1 MKRIHTTLN
10 TGFTLTV
17 LALSLSSVTL
27 FAAET
32 TATVAPTAMQSGISK
47 ASEDKSVRIQDDFFQ
62 HVNGT
67 WLKNETIP
75 ADKSM
80 WGSFVQ
86 LDEDVQPQLQS
97 LIDSLVK
104 NSSSATDADAQKIID
119 LYTSYLDTATIDAL
133 ALKPLEGLFAQVD
146 ALTDKSQLPALI
158 ARFNRLGINAPY
170 SFGIGQ
176 DAKNSTE
183 YIASM
188 GQSGLSLP
196 DRDYYLLDEDAKLK
210 STRDAYVKHVE
221 KMLTLAG
228 DKNAAES
235 AQVILKLET
244 ALAQVQWTKVE
255 LRDPIKTYNKLELSK
270 LAALTPGYDFAAYF
284 KAYGVDGKISVVN
297 AGQPSFFTGFAKVVQ
312 EQPLDAWKTYFKW
325 QVLNGYAS
333 YLPKAFDDENF
344 AFNGTILQGTPE
356 HKARWKRAIDEVNG
370 DLGEALGRYYAA
382 KYFPPEHKARMEK
395 LVSNLLVAYKHSIEK
410 LDWMTPATKKQAQLK
425 LSTMVTK
432 IAYPAKWRD
441 YSALTI
447 KKDDLI
453 GNAMRANE
461 YSTDYDINRLGHPV
475 DREEWGMTP
484 QTVNAQYNPQ
494 MNDITFPA
502 AILRPPFFNPDA
514 DDAVNYGGIGAVI
527 GHEISHAFDDEG
539 SQFDEKGNL
548 RDWWTKQDHKKFAV
562 KTAALVKQ
570 YNAFSPLKGYNVNGE
585 LTLGE
590 NIADNSG
597 LAIAMKAYRMTL
609 NGKPSP
615 VIDGYT
621 GEQRFYIGFAQV
633 WQMKA
638 RDEITLVLLKTDPHS
653 PAEFRANGTVRN
665 QPDFYKAFD
674 VKPSDKM
681 FLAPKDRVIIW

>member
-1 MKRIHTTLN
+1 
-10 TGFTLTV
+10 
-17 LALSLSSVTL
+17 
-27 FAAET
+27 
-32 TATVAPTAMQSGISK
+32 
-47 ASEDKSVRIQDDFFQ
+47 
-62 HVNGT
+62 
-67 WLKNETIP
+67 
-75 ADKSM
+75 
-80 WGSFVQ
+80 
-86 LDEDVQPQLQS
+86 
-97 LIDSLVK
+97 
-104 NSSSATDADAQKIID
+104 
-119 LYTSYLDTATIDAL
+119 
-133 ALKPLEGLFAQVD
+133 
-146 ALTDKSQLPALI
+146 
-158 ARFNRLGINAPY
+158 
-170 SFGIGQ
+170 
-176 DAKNSTE
+176 
-183 YIASM
+183 
-188 GQSGLSLP
+188 
-196 DRDYYLLDEDAKLK
+196 
-210 STRDAYVKHVE
+210 
-221 KMLTLAG
+221 MLTLAG

-333 YLPKAFDDENF
+333 CLPKAFDDENF